1 MRTFEV
7 QDGVKVTFYS
17 LEEYKTNLGGSVEG
31 EFVAA
36 METRWFLYEDAQEEP
51 VEGVEGIWLPE
62 TENSLDSSLDS
73 LGVMAAE
80 LLGIPEEDMVL
91 DHEKGLV
98 LLKRWSPELFEMTV
112 LDPDDVKDI

>member
-17 LEEYKTNLGGSVEG
+17 PEEYKTILGGSVEG

-36 METRWFLYEDAQEEP
+36 MEIYWFLYEDAQEES

-62 TENSLDSSLDS
+62 TENTPDN
-73 LGVMAAE
+73 LGVMAAD
-80 LLGIPEEDMVL
+80 LLGIPEEDMEL
-91 DHEKGLV
+91 DHEQGLV
-98 LLKRWSPELFEMTV
+98 LLKRWSPALFEMTE

>member
-7 QDGVKVTFYS
+7 QDGVKVTFRS
-17 LEEYKTNLGGSVEG
+17 PEWYKTILGGCVEG

-36 METRWFLYEDAQEEP
+36 IEIYSLLDEDAQEDP

-62 TENSLDSSLDS
+62 TENSPDS

-98 LLKRWSPELFEMTV
+98 LLKRWSPELFEMTG

>member
-7 QDGVKVTFYS
+7 QDGVKVNFYS
-17 LEEYKTNLGGSVEG
+17 PEEYKTILGGSVEG
-31 EFVAA
+31 EFVAG
-36 METRWFLYEDAQEEP
+36 MESWLLHHEDAQEEP
-51 VEGVEGIWLPE
+51 VEGVEGISLPE
-62 TENSLDSSLDS
+62 TENSPDS

-98 LLKRWSPELFEMTV
+98 LLKRWSPELFEMTG

>member
-1 MRTFEV
+1 MAI
-7 QDGVKVTFYS
+7 S
-17 LEEYKTNLGGSVEG
+17 L
-31 EFVAA
+31 
-36 METRWFLYEDAQEEP
+36 FLDEDAQEEP

-62 TENSLDSSLDS
+62 TENSPDS

-98 LLKRWSPELFEMTV
+98 LLKRWSPELFEMTG

>member
-7 QDGVKVTFYS
+7 QDGVKVTFFS
-17 LEEYKTNLGGSVEG
+17 PEEYKTILGGSVEG

-36 METRWFLYEDAQEEP
+36 METRSFHYEDAQEEP

-62 TENSLDSSLDS
+62 TENS

-98 LLKRWSPELFEMTV
+98 LLKRWSPELFEMTE
-112 LDPDDVKDI
+112 LDPEDVKDF

>member
-17 LEEYKTNLGGSVEG
+17 PEEYKTILEGSVEG
-31 EFVAA
+31 EFVAVMA
-36 METRWFLYEDAQEEP
+36 ISWSLYEDAQEEP
-51 VEGVEGIWLPE
+51 VEGVERIWLPE
-62 TENSLDSSLDS
+62 TENSPDS

-98 LLKRWSPELFEMTV
+98 LLKRWSPELVEMTG

>member
-17 LEEYKTNLGGSVEG
+17 QEEYKTILGGCVEE

-36 METRWFLYEDAQEEP
+36 METRSFLYEDAQEEP

-62 TENSLDSSLDS
+62 TENSPDS

-98 LLKRWSPELFEMTV
+98 LLKRWSPELFEMTE
-112 LDPDDVKDI
+112 LDRDDVTDI

>member
-17 LEEYKTNLGGSVEG
+17 PEEYKTILGGSVEG

-36 METRWFLYEDAQEEP
+36 METRSYLYEDAQEEP
-51 VEGVEGIWLPE
+51 VEGIEGIWLPE
-62 TENSLDSSLDS
+62 TENTPYS

-98 LLKRWSPELFEMTV
+98 LLKRWSPELFEMME
-112 LDPDDVKDI
+112 LDPDDVTDI

>member
-1 MRTFEV
+1 
-7 QDGVKVTFYS
+7 
-17 LEEYKTNLGGSVEG
+17 
-31 EFVAA
+31 
-36 METRWFLYEDAQEEP
+36 METRSFLNEDAQEEP

-62 TENSLDSSLDS
+62 TGNS

-91 DHEKGLV
+91 DHEKRLV
-98 LLKRWSPELFEMTV
+98 LLKRWSPELFEMTG

>member
-17 LEEYKTNLGGSVEG
+17 PEEYKTIPGGCVEG

-36 METRWFLYEDAQEEP
+36 MEIRWFLDEDAQEEP

-62 TENSLDSSLDS
+62 TENSPDS

-91 DHEKGLV
+91 DHEKGSV
-98 LLKRWSPELFEMTV
+98 LLKRWSPELFEMTK
-112 LDPDDVKDI
+112 LDPDDVKDIKT

>member
-17 LEEYKTNLGGSVEG
+17 PEQYKTILGGSVEG
-31 EFVAA
+31 EFVAG
-36 METRWFLYEDAQEEP
+36 MESWLLHEDAQEES

-62 TENSLDSSLDS
+62 TENSPDS
-73 LGVMAAE
+73 LGVTAAE

-98 LLKRWSPELFEMTV
+98 LLKRWSPELFEMTG

>member
-17 LEEYKTNLGGSVEG
+17 PEEYKTIPGGCVEG

-36 METRWFLYEDAQEEP
+36 MAISWFLYEDAQEEP

-62 TENSLDSSLDS
+62 TENCPES

-98 LLKRWSPELFEMTV
+98 LLKRWSPELFEMTG

>member
-17 LEEYKTNLGGSVEG
+17 PEEYKTILGGSVEG

-36 METRWFLYEDAQEEP
+36 MEIYWSLYEDAQEES

-62 TENSLDSSLDS
+62 TENTPDN
-73 LGVMAAE
+73 LGVMAAD

-98 LLKRWSPELFEMTV
+98 LLKQWSPELFEMTE
-112 LDPDDVKDI
+112 LDRDDVTDI

>member
-7 QDGVKVTFYS
+7 QDGVKVNIYS
-17 LEEYKTNLGGSVEG
+17 PEWYKTISGGSVEG

-36 METRWFLYEDAQEEP
+36 MEISWFLYEDAQEEP

-62 TENSLDSSLDS
+62 TENSPDS

-98 LLKRWSPELFEMTV
+98 LLKRWSPELFEMTG

>member
-17 LEEYKTNLGGSVEG
+17 PEEYKTILGGSVEG

-36 METRWFLYEDAQEEP
+36 MEIYWFLYEDAQEEP
-51 VEGVEGIWLPE
+51 VEDVEGGIWLPE
-62 TENSLDSSLDS
+62 TENSPDS

-98 LLKRWSPELFEMTV
+98 LLKRWSPELFEMTE

>member
-17 LEEYKTNLGGSVEG
+17 PEEYNTILGGSVEG

-36 METRWFLYEDAQEEP
+36 MEISWFLYEDAQEEP

-62 TENSLDSSLDS
+62 TENSPDS

-98 LLKRWSPELFEMTV
+98 LLKRWSPELFEMTG

>member
-1 MRTFEV
+1 M
-7 QDGVKVTFYS
+7 
-17 LEEYKTNLGGSVEG
+17 EG

-36 METRWFLYEDAQEEP
+36 MEISWFLYEDAQEEP

-62 TENSLDSSLDS
+62 TENSPDS

-98 LLKRWSPELFEMTV
+98 LLKRWSPELFEMTG

>member
-17 LEEYKTNLGGSVEG
+17 PEEYKTILGGSVEG

-36 METRWFLYEDAQEEP
+36 METRSLLYEDAQEEP
-51 VEGVEGIWLPE
+51 VEGIEGIWLPE
-62 TENSLDSSLDS
+62 TEYSRDS
-73 LGVMAAE
+73 LGVMEAE
-80 LLGIPEEDMVL
+80 LFGIPEEDMVL

-98 LLKRWSPELFEMTV
+98 LLKRWSPEQFEMTE
-112 LDPDDVKDI
+112 LDPDGVKVI